1 MKKILSIIL
10 LAFALT
16 ACKNQTTQNTIKDRE
31 GFDITLKQD
40 INKIISLAP
49 STTEILIDLG
59 LKDNLVAVD
68 KYSKKLLGDTNLPEF
83 DIMNPDTESLASIQS
98 DIIFATGMSRAKGD
112 DPLKQIKDMGITV
125 TYIPTS
131 KSIAEIKQ
139 DIIFISEITNTQD
152 KGNEIIK
159 NMDNEIKKYEDIA
172 KTITTKKTVYF
183 EIGAS
188 PNMYSFGKD
197 VFLNEIINIIGAK
210 NIFEEQTSWITVT
223 PESVV
228 VANPDVILT
237 NVDYVDNPVDE
248 IKLRGGFAD
257 VNAVKN
263 NDVFLVDKNSSSY
276 SNHNV
281 VKIMR
286 EISKLIYPKEYANQ

>member
-1 MKKILSIIL
+1 MKKLLSIIL

-16 ACKNQTTQNTIKDRE
+16 ACKNQTAQNTIKDRE
-31 GFDITLKQD
+31 GFDVALKQD

-49 STTEILIDLG
+49 STTEILIELG

-159 NMDNEIKKYEDIA
+159 NMDTEIKKYEDIA

-248 IKLRGGFAD
+248 IKSRGGFAD

-281 VKIMR
+281 IKIMK